1 MSGVTKTVAPLSF
14 CTKKCQTIWQNERNF
29 VLLHFE
35 YLINPIT
42 QLMKQKLSYFLLLLC
57 MLMQVGAGRSW
68 AGTFVPVN
76 LPTASNIAAF
86 KALDKNTEAILTL
99 TNAKVT
105 YVNANAEVFCVE
117 DASGAI
123 LFEYDPDGDFTPQV
137 NTVLNGTVT
146 GKLYVPKYRN
156 VEFRTTDDTDYSTLQ
171 VTPATGDMLPTLTTM
186 ANTRLDSWQMRYVK
200 LEDVTVSEAPSIKM
214 SRSAEKAAK
223 KFVRKSFQVNNNG
236 LSLMIEADDESI
248 NLGAIL
254 DGENKQYKLASIAGI
269 VTKDRFNGEI
279 IYTLKIIKI
288 SDITPYEDQT
298 KNKLTAVTSIA
309 DFKKLA
315 NGEDAILTLTNAR
328 VTYARNNYYIIEDAS
343 GGFFFQTYSDF
354 TAQVNQVLNGTITG
368 KLIVDEEEGCSFI
381 PTDKTDF
388 SKLQVT
394 NATDDLQPKL
404 IMMAD
409 TRLESMENCYVKLED
424 ITVSEAFTEA
434 LRLKSRSAEN
444 APKKEIS
451 LFGDYQVN
459 SDGLSLYLNAPRNVD
474 LDELLDG
481 ENKQYKLASVAGIL
495 MKYTYS
501 YSEKYKVSFYIL
513 NITKASDITP
523 YQDQTKNKLNTVT
536 SIADFKKLAIGE
548 DAELKLRNA
557 YVTMAGLESIAES
570 RSAEKARKV
579 SLREIEVD
587 EEELYNMFLQDAT
600 GAIVFESRK
609 VLFEEGTKLNGSIF
623 AKKAIEGSDLLP
635 VMTDM
640 ELTSPENITAT
651 DGEFT
656 PKKVNDVG
664 TLQNLDALYTKVRVG
679 RSTVTPIV
687 YSVRGG
693 VKRESLDDDDDDD
706 SNFMLLHAGGSSIYL
721 INYNYKTGESF
732 HFPKDLKYMEGVVM
746 AFPAAFLEMDSRAAE
761 KAIALDEEDMEPLYI
776 LVPTDFEEYVEVTEY
791 KVDSEEE
798 GEEIESGEQRQVA
811 GVIMTAIDDMPVT
824 DDPLTIG
831 EGEDAELFPSKA
843 EGTSFQFDAT
853 RNGSLTIYL
862 EKKKG
867 QTITVTEDG
876 KAMKD
881 FNGIAMTDQAI
892 VVPVKGGKTYVLSTA
907 QPTLNLRGFSFE
919 SDGTSGD
926 IARNIAVFK
935 SLYDGE
941 TDAEATLLLN
951 DAMVTYIK
959 GDNVF
964 VEDESGATVFYKTN
978 IQFYKDQK
986 LNGSINGI
994 STANGFMPQLDRTAE
1009 TTYRTV
1015 KAVKE
1020 AAVAKAV
1027 TVEEATLVQNL
1038 ARFVKIENVKTT
1050 KDEHG
1055 FTILLDEENDKA
1067 IRVADH
1073 FNVFYTLPE
1082 DIESIEGI
1090 IGVSDEG
1097 EPMLWPTSK
1106 EGILA
1111 VVPATIANLA
1121 DGKYLLKN
1129 IASGLYWGAGNDWG
1143 TRASLIK
1150 QPDFVTL
1157 LQQPEGTYHLESQVS
1172 NGGTAIYFEGDYM
1185 DNGTPKALTINDM
1198 GDGTYTIAS
1207 GDKCY
1212 GYDNSTVLGKDL
1224 IANDKNARW
1233 EIISLEDATAAMSE
1247 ATEENPVDV
1256 TFLVL
1261 DSDFGRNHRNGKGL
1275 STNSNQFKNADL
1287 DAAWTFNAGNKNNA
1301 GKNEN
1306 WNVESWH
1313 SVFTMSQTIE
1323 NVPNGIYEMTAQGFY
1338 RQDDGQTEDLPV
1350 FYINDGEQTFLEG
1363 GSENSMDM
1371 ASESFSAGKYFCEP
1385 IRVTVVDHTIT
1396 LGAKGTATHQW
1407 CIWDN
1412 FQLKYLGPDPD
1423 ALKLAAEAY
1432 EKALADAEALA
1443 KEKMS
1448 KKALAALTAVIDA
1461 NSDIDETS
1469 EDAIEAA
1476 MKALNDGMK
1485 AAQPSV
1491 NSYKVIAAGA
1501 VADNS
1506 LDGWSWTN
1514 AQGLAVNTWSVEGNE
1529 GNDPTGMVV
1538 PFIQSWVSKPGPLGE
1553 GKLLYTLKDVD
1564 PAKVKVTALVRVYSE
1579 SGNEPAGVT
1588 FFAGDKT
1595 IADIAEVGEAFEFN
1609 GMKGIYTTVEGTG
1622 TVNEDGD
1629 FVFGFEIADPTF
1641 NWIAIK
1647 NVTIDYDDDPTAI
1660 NGVATVR
1667 YENGAVYNLNGQKV
1681 NSLKKGLYIV
1691 NGKKVVIK

>member
-1 MSGVTKTVAPLSF
+1 V
-14 CTKKCQTIWQNERNF
+14 
-29 VLLHFE
+29 
-35 YLINPIT
+35 
-42 QLMKQKLSYFLLLLC
+42 
-57 MLMQVGAGRSW
+57 
-68 AGTFVPVN
+68 
-76 LPTASNIAAF
+76 
-86 KALDKNTEAILTL
+86 
-99 TNAKVT
+99 
-105 YVNANAEVFCVE
+105 
-117 DASGAI
+117 
-123 LFEYDPDGDFTPQV
+123 
-137 NTVLNGTVT
+137 
-146 GKLYVPKYRN
+146 
-156 VEFRTTDDTDYSTLQ
+156 
-171 VTPATGDMLPTLTTM
+171 
-186 ANTRLDSWQMRYVK
+186 
-200 LEDVTVSEAPSIKM
+200 
-214 SRSAEKAAK
+214 
-223 KFVRKSFQVNNNG
+223 
-236 LSLMIEADDESI
+236 
-248 NLGAIL
+248 
-254 DGENKQYKLASIAGI
+254 
-269 VTKDRFNGEI
+269 
-279 IYTLKIIKI
+279 
-288 SDITPYEDQT
+288 
-298 KNKLTAVTSIA
+298 
-309 DFKKLA
+309 
-315 NGEDAILTLTNAR
+315 
-328 VTYARNNYYIIEDAS
+328 
-343 GGFFFQTYSDF
+343 
-354 TAQVNQVLNGTITG
+354 
-368 KLIVDEEEGCSFI
+368 
-381 PTDKTDF
+381 
-388 SKLQVT
+388 
-394 NATDDLQPKL
+394 
-404 IMMAD
+404 
-409 TRLESMENCYVKLED
+409 
-424 ITVSEAFTEA
+424 
-434 LRLKSRSAEN
+434 
-444 APKKEIS
+444 
-451 LFGDYQVN
+451 
-459 SDGLSLYLNAPRNVD
+459 
-474 LDELLDG
+474 
-481 ENKQYKLASVAGIL
+481 
-495 MKYTYS
+495 
-501 YSEKYKVSFYIL
+501 
-513 NITKASDITP
+513 
-523 YQDQTKNKLNTVT
+523 
-536 SIADFKKLAIGE
+536 
-548 DAELKLRNA
+548 
-557 YVTMAGLESIAES
+557 
-570 RSAEKARKV
+570 
-579 SLREIEVD
+579 
-587 EEELYNMFLQDAT
+587 
-600 GAIVFESRK
+600 
-609 VLFEEGTKLNGSIF
+609 
-623 AKKAIEGSDLLP
+623 
-635 VMTDM
+635 
-640 ELTSPENITAT
+640 
-651 DGEFT
+651 
-656 PKKVNDVG
+656 
-664 TLQNLDALYTKVRVG
+664 
-679 RSTVTPIV
+679 
-687 YSVRGG
+687 
-693 VKRESLDDDDDDD
+693 
-706 SNFMLLHAGGSSIYL
+706 
-721 INYNYKTGESF
+721 
-732 HFPKDLKYMEGVVM
+732 
-746 AFPAAFLEMDSRAAE
+746 
-761 KAIALDEEDMEPLYI
+761 
-776 LVPTDFEEYVEVTEY
+776 
-791 KVDSEEE
+791 
-798 GEEIESGEQRQVA
+798 
-811 GVIMTAIDDMPVT
+811 
-824 DDPLTIG
+824 
-831 EGEDAELFPSKA
+831 
-843 EGTSFQFDAT
+843 
-853 RNGSLTIYL
+853 
-862 EKKKG
+862 
-867 QTITVTEDG
+867 
-876 KAMKD
+876 
-881 FNGIAMTDQAI
+881 
-892 VVPVKGGKTYVLSTA
+892 
-907 QPTLNLRGFSFE
+907 
-919 SDGTSGD
+919 
-926 IARNIAVFK
+926 
-935 SLYDGE
+935 
-941 TDAEATLLLN
+941 
-951 DAMVTYIK
+951 
-959 GDNVF
+959 
-964 VEDESGATVFYKTN
+964 
-978 IQFYKDQK
+978 
-986 LNGSINGI
+986 
-994 STANGFMPQLDRTAE
+994 
-1009 TTYRTV
+1009 
-1015 KAVKE
+1015 
-1020 AAVAKAV
+1020 
-1027 TVEEATLVQNL
+1027 
-1038 ARFVKIENVKTT
+1038 
-1050 KDEHG
+1050 
-1055 FTILLDEENDKA
+1055 
-1067 IRVADH
+1067 
-1073 FNVFYTLPE
+1073 
-1082 DIESIEGI
+1082 
-1090 IGVSDEG
+1090 
-1097 EPMLWPTSK
+1097 
-1106 EGILA
+1106 A

-1212 GYDNSTVLGKDL
+1212 GYDNSTVLGKGL
-1224 IANDKNARW
+1224 IAKDKNARW

>member
-1 MSGVTKTVAPLSF
+1 MPITDNILDEVNNHGLKIAVQGAKAKMVTVSNKVFTKNTENSTWLSSEEAGS
-14 CTKKCQTIWQNERNF
+14 NV
-29 VLLHFE
+29 VLLGAFHFSDVRE
-35 YLINPIT
+35 SDVVTADVNKMYTEENVEILSGEALTEEKAAALLDHGLAVTGARYVTLTLGENRPNIKSKAAAGDFYAQGEMLDTEEAANGLVMAFGGDDPEGANYEFEEAYPKVNKFAVKTEGIN
-42 QLMKQKLSYFLLLLC
+42 
-57 MLMQVGAGRSW
+57 
-68 AGTFVPVN
+68 TFPVDDENKAYDPEKKN
-76 LPTASNIAAF
+76 LPT
-86 KALDKNTEAILTL
+86 KG
-99 TNAKVT
+99 T
-105 YVNANAEVFCVE
+105 YYVFE
-117 DASGAI
+117 PTKD
-123 LFEYDPDGDFTPQV
+123 
-137 NTVLNGTVT
+137 
-146 GKLYVPKYRN
+146 GKL
-156 VEFRTTDDTDYSTLQ
+156 E
-171 VTPATGDMLPTLTTM
+171 
-186 ANTRLDSWQMRYVK
+186 
-200 LEDVTVSEAPSIKM
+200 VTVDLE
-214 SRSAEKAAK
+214 E
-223 KFVRKSFQVNNNG
+223 G
-236 LSLMIEADDESI
+236 
-248 NLGAIL
+248 
-254 DGENKQYKLASIAGI
+254 
-269 VTKDRFNGEI
+269 
-279 IYTLKIIKI
+279 
-288 SDITPYEDQT
+288 
-298 KNKLTAVTSIA
+298 
-309 DFKKLA
+309 KKL
-315 NGEDAILTLTNAR
+315 
-328 VTYARNNYYIIEDAS
+328 Y
-343 GGFFFQTYSDF
+343 
-354 TAQVNQVLNGTITG
+354 
-368 KLIVDEEEGCSFI
+368 
-381 PTDKTDF
+381 
-388 SKLQVT
+388 
-394 NATDDLQPKL
+394 
-404 IMMAD
+404 
-409 TRLESMENCYVKLED
+409 
-424 ITVSEAFTEA
+424 
-434 LRLKSRSAEN
+434 
-444 APKKEIS
+444 
-451 LFGDYQVN
+451 
-459 SDGLSLYLNAPRNVD
+459 
-474 LDELLDG
+474 
-481 ENKQYKLASVAGIL
+481 
-495 MKYTYS
+495 
-501 YSEKYKVSFYIL
+501 
-513 NITKASDITP
+513 
-523 YQDQTKNKLNTVT
+523 
-536 SIADFKKLAIGE
+536 
-548 DAELKLRNA
+548 
-557 YVTMAGLESIAES
+557 
-570 RSAEKARKV
+570 
-579 SLREIEVD
+579 
-587 EEELYNMFLQDAT
+587 
-600 GAIVFESRK
+600 
-609 VLFEEGTKLNGSIF
+609 
-623 AKKAIEGSDLLP
+623 
-635 VMTDM
+635 
-640 ELTSPENITAT
+640 
-651 DGEFT
+651 
-656 PKKVNDVG
+656 
-664 TLQNLDALYTKVRVG
+664 
-679 RSTVTPIV
+679 
-687 YSVRGG
+687 
-693 VKRESLDDDDDDD
+693 
-706 SNFMLLHAGGSSIYL
+706 
-721 INYNYKTGESF
+721 
-732 HFPKDLKYMEGVVM
+732 
-746 AFPAAFLEMDSRAAE
+746 
-761 KAIALDEEDMEPLYI
+761 
-776 LVPTDFEEYVEVTEY
+776 
-791 KVDSEEE
+791 
-798 GEEIESGEQRQVA
+798 
-811 GVIMTAIDDMPVT
+811 
-824 DDPLTIG
+824 
-831 EGEDAELFPSKA
+831 
-843 EGTSFQFDAT
+843 
-853 RNGSLTIYL
+853 
-862 EKKKG
+862 
-867 QTITVTEDG
+867 VTEDG
-876 KAMKD
+876 EALKK
-881 FNGIAMTDQAI
+881 FNGITKVEGNKLTFDVEAAKSYYVFANETNLAYYGFTFVATD
-892 VVPVKGGKTYVLSTA
+892 PTA
-907 QPTLNLRGFSFE
+907 KNT
-919 SDGTSGD
+919 
-926 IARNIAVFK
+926 ARNIAVFK
-935 SLYDGE
+935 HINPSDGDKLILK
-941 TDAEATLLLN
+941 DAV
-951 DAMVTYIK
+951 VTYIK
-959 GDNVF
+959 SDDVY
-964 VEDESGATVFYKTN
+964 VEDESGATIFYKTN
-978 IQFYKDQK
+978 IQFYAGQK
-986 LNGSINGI
+986 LNGYIIGTNAM
-994 STANGFMPQLDRTAE
+994 ANYMPQLQKTEGTKYNTFKVTEKVEPEAKTISVAE
-1009 TTYRTV
+1009 IAQE
-1015 KAVKE
+1015 K
-1020 AAVAKAV
+1020 
-1027 TVEEATLVQNL
+1027 NL
-1038 ARFVKIENVKTT
+1038 ASFVKIENLEVQ
-1050 KDEHG
+1050 KDDKG
-1055 FTILLDEENDKA
+1055 FTILKDTETGNA
-1067 IRVADH
+1067 IRIQDH
-1073 FNVFYTLPE
+1073 FNVFYKLNSNVT
-1082 DIESIEGI
+1082 SIEGI
-1090 IGVSDEG
+1090 IGVNNEG
-1097 EPMLWPTSK
+1097 DNVIWPTSK
-1106 EGILA
+1106 EG
-1111 VVPATIANLA
+1111 VNSPQPTIANLA

-1185 DNGTPKALTINDM
+1185 DNGTPKALTIMDM

-1207 GDKCY
+1207 GDECY
-1212 GYDNSTVLGKDL
+1212 GYDNSTILGKGL
-1224 IANDKNARW
+1224 IAKDKNARW

-1287 DAAWTFNAGNKNNA
+1287 DAAWTFNASNKNNA

-1385 IRVTVVDHTIT
+1385 IRVTVVDHAIT